1 MNNAVLF
8 HLEVHKL
15 QDDLERWRRTQN
27 SSIYG
32 HSGQKTRKIL
42 DTERSGYNQQLQ
54 EAKIKF
60 QHEINCL
67 IDLPDFS
74 DQQKAPKK
82 SSLTKEV
89 VAAYSQELQDW
100 FKDLELHK
108 RLLVEKTEEENEGE
122 LHDTP
127 PAEIEEG
134 EVIEGGVMEEE
145 NDPRPRPS
153 DLRAQGKWTWRE
165 LKEATEALEARVAA
179 AQENYYF
186 DVFTSIQDDR
196 VDELNRVK
204 TRLKSFERK
213 ESTQSVD
220 VSSAWNV
227 LGESGS
233 KIESQSQDLA
243 QLLQKVDKLEK
254 ELGLLRKEKAHMDP
268 IIELVSPPSVTSIE
282 AIIGNCPYNPQAERQ
297 FEEFESWKKIDAS
310 QISEMTEQIKS
321 LHLYKPKPTS
331 TSSTCGSAT
340 ITLTTNPVSPN
351 SMSSSAQPPEPQPVT
366 TSGLLEYVR
375 PLIVNMLQS
384 DLMPVFETLRH
395 RCAENQ
401 HLLQAELEEEAKKVL
416 ALSQAVKAK
425 INTKRDI
432 SVPSTVPPITNLV
445 NVAQL

>member
-1 MNNAVLF
+1 
-8 HLEVHKL
+8 
-15 QDDLERWRRTQN
+15 
-27 SSIYG
+27 
-32 HSGQKTRKIL
+32 
-42 DTERSGYNQQLQ
+42 
-54 EAKIKF
+54 
-60 QHEINCL
+60 
-67 IDLPDFS
+67 
-74 DQQKAPKK
+74 
-82 SSLTKEV
+82 
-89 VAAYSQELQDW
+89 LQDW

-108 RLLVEKTEEENEGE
+108 RLLVEKTEEGE
-122 LHDTP
+122 VHDAS

-145 NDPRPRPS
+145 NDPRPSLS

-213 ESTQSVD
+213 KSTQRVD

-227 LGESGS
+227 LGEFGS
-233 KIESQSQDLA
+233 KVESQSQDVA
-243 QLLQKVDKLEK
+243 QLLQKVDELEK
-254 ELGLLRKEKAHMDP
+254 ELDLLRQEKAHMDP

-282 AIIGNCPYNPQAERQ
+282 AIIGNRPYNPQANRQ
-297 FEEFESWKKIDAS
+297 FEEFESWQEADAS
-310 QISEMTEQIKS
+310 RISELTEQIKS

-351 SMSSSAQPPEPQPVT
+351 SMSPSAAQPPEPQAVT
-366 TSGLLEYVR
+366 TTSLLEYVR

-384 DLMPVFETLRH
+384 DLMPVFETLLQH
-395 RCAENQ
+395 CAENQ

-425 INTKRDI
+425 INT
-432 SVPSTVPPITNLV
+432 
-445 NVAQL
+445 